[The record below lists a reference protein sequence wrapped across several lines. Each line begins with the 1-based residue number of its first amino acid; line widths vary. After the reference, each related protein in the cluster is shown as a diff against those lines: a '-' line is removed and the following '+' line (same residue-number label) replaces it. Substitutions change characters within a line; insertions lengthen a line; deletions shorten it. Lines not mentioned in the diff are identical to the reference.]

1 MKRFGPLFPARE
13 PSASAVPALLAIV
26 AVLIAFGLA
35 SSAAFAQGA
44 IKIVV
49 NDSPITSYDIS
60 NRAKF
65 LRLISRGR
73 LGKQKAIEELIDEKL
88 KLQEARRRNV
98 SISEA
103 EVDQA
108 FARIASSTKLTP
120 AKLTQALKQQ
130 GVNPTTLKN
139 RIRADLAWS
148 AIVRADA
155 RTALNVTEQDVAEA
169 LGDEVE
175 TETDVSEYTVRS
187 IVFVIPKKSSKS
199 YDAQRKREAES
210 YRGRL
215 EGCDQA
221 EALAKGLR
229 DVTVRQT
236 RRISEQQLGTFAE
249 TIAETPV
256 GKATAP
262 RRIPAGYELLAVCS
276 KKSIK
281 GSTKESL
288 AARNKLRNEAGER
301 FARRKLRDLKSEAM
315 IEYR

>member
-1 MKRFGPLFPARE
+1 MKRIGPLFLKE
-13 PSASAVPALLAIV
+13 PSGSSVSKRLAAI
-26 AVLIAFGLA
+26 AVLIAFGLTG
-35 SSAAFAQGA
+35 SPAFAQSA

-60 NRAKF
+60 NREKF

-73 LGKQKAIEELIDEKL
+73 MGKQRAIDELIDEKL

-98 SISEA
+98 SISDA

-130 GVNPTTLKN
+130 GVNPITLKN

-155 RTALNVTEQDVAEA
+155 RTALNVTEKDVANA
-169 LGDEVE
+169 LGEEAE
-175 TETDVSEYTVRS
+175 TETDISEYTVRS
-187 IVFVIPKKSSKS
+187 IVFVVPKKSSKS

-210 YRGRL
+210 YRGLL

-221 EALAKGLR
+221 DALAKGLR
-229 DVTVRQT
+229 DVTVRST
-236 RRISEQQLGTFAE
+236 RRISEQQLGEYAK
-249 TIAETPV
+249 TIAETPI

-262 RRIPAGYELLAVCS
+262 RKIEVGYELLAVCS

-288 AARNKLRNEAGER
+288 DARSKLRGEAGER